1 MANGKIRC
9 NPHCAP
15 FIIYVILGIVS
26 IISTIMKP
34 VEGDDPVKTKTVMVI
49 TNVVSVALFGSLFYW
64 LCYMCYNTVA
74 WVILLIPVVLFIF
87 LLILAISMLGNL
99 MGEEKKKS
107 SDKKH

>member
-1 MANGKIRC
+1 MANGTVRC

-34 VEGDDPVKTKTVMVI
+34 IESDDPVRTKTVMVV
-49 TNVVSVALFGSLFYW
+49 TNIVSVTLFGALFYW

-99 MGEEKKKS
+99 MSEEKKKG
-107 SDKKH
+107 DEHKN

>member
-34 VEGDDPVKTKTVMVI
+34 VGGDNPVRTKTVMVI
-49 TNVVSVALFGSLFYW
+49 TNIVSVALFGSLYYW
-64 LCYMCYNTVA
+64 LCYMCYNKVA
-74 WVILLIPVVLFIF
+74 WFILLFPIILFIF
-87 LLILAISMLGNL
+87 LMILGLSMMGNL
-99 MGEEKKKS
+99 IGKDKKTS